1 MSAAD
6 FLTSIGQVLLDVFA
20 PLRSAIKTPTE
31 LDALLRREGW
41 RPPADGGYFA
51 KLSTALALAGD
62 VEHVAD
68 VLGQIA
74 GGGLSPTDVQTAL
87 DAAAKLL
94 RDLAALGRPAD
105 PQLPAP
111 LSIATTSWKSFP
123 NDLVQDLVISYLEKA
138 HPVLFAP
145 LHLLGVLDEQT
156 ILPAGGDTGRL
167 PYQQRRLRWDRLL
180 TIVSAPESLPRDVY
194 GWGGT
199 FDHGKLLFRI
209 DTALRALGVLTGR
222 QVPAGELVRRYFPGD
237 LPADLR
243 LLRATLLRERSKS
256 GGVEVGVAV
265 LPIPP
270 DAGGSPNGLFIGP
283 TVEGTAGTDI
293 PLDGPVI
300 LELGGGLESTG
311 LVGVE
316 IRPGRIS
323 ARLDAAAATLA
334 LSMAL
339 KAQPAQPWRLIG
351 DDDSTR
357 LELRDFAIGLELAG
371 AADDPDLK
379 LRLHTGGLRLVID
392 AFEGGRLSAEDIF
405 GSDPQT
411 LQASGDLI
419 WSSKTGLH
427 FDGTAAL
434 RLTIPLNVSF
444 GPARLTQFL
453 IGVEPQDNG
462 VATSFGIS
470 GGGTLGPISVSVQDL
485 GVKLI
490 LLPVQAPARGTFGD
504 LDLQFAFK
512 PPSGAGLAIDVAG
525 VTGGGFLS
533 HDPAKGEYAGV
544 LQLQYINL
552 ALQAFGLITT
562 QVAGGSG
569 YSLLA
574 LVDAEF
580 PPVQLGWGFTLNGV
594 GGLLAMHRTASTD
607 ALHAALKAGQ
617 LSSIL
622 FPKSA
627 ISNAPAILGQ
637 LDTLFPTAPGRFLF
651 GPMALIGWG
660 TPTMLT
666 AAIAVIVELPEPVR
680 VILLSRIEARL
691 PDSSHA
697 LVRINMDALGVLD
710 LSQDDLSFDA
720 VLFDSKLVGYT
731 LSGAMALRA
740 TWAGQREFVLA
751 IGGVHP
757 PFTPPAEFP
766 TLQPVTIDMSSGSV
780 AKLRLAAYLAL
791 TSNSIQF
798 GAKLDVT
805 IGVSGFGLSGHLGFD
820 ALLQR
825 DPFRFSADISGS
837 VAITAGGDDIASVSL
852 DATLSGPAP
861 YHIAGTFK
869 LHVIF
874 FDVHYSFDH
883 TWGEDAPALPQP
895 SADVAG
901 LLQAALALR
910 DSWDAQLP
918 AGLSPLVS
926 VRSLADTT
934 TLSAHPLAQP
944 GVHESIVPLGIAIT
958 RFGEAVPSGA
968 TTFTITALRLGGSAV
983 GTETIEDDFAPAQFF
998 DLTDE
1003 EKLEGPCYERHDA
1016 GVRVTGAP
1024 VTAGAPVSTVPTYE
1038 TYYIDTPGQTPR
1050 DDSGIVAP
1058 PPARGD
1064 LPTLMWFGAM
1074 GRAAIARRARRYQA
1088 AGNPIRVAQPAFVLA
1103 DPATLAPAAIGP
1115 AAGATFSQ
1123 MRALLAQHPK
1133 LQIIA
1138 THEMTAN

>member
-1 MSAAD
+1 MSTAD
-6 FLTSIGQVLLDVFA
+6 FLTSLGQVLLDAFA
-20 PLRSAIKTPTE
+20 PLRSAVKTPTE
-31 LDALLRREGW
+31 LGALLRREGW
-41 RPPADGGYFA
+41 RPPPDGGYFA
-51 KLSTALALAGD
+51 KLSSALALAGD
-62 VEHVAD
+62 IEKVAD
-68 VLGQIA
+68 ALGQIA
-74 GGGLSPTDVQTAL
+74 GGGLSLTDVQTAL

-94 RDLAALGRPAD
+94 RDLAALARPAD

-111 LSIATTSWKSFP
+111 LDRDDFWKSFP
-123 NDLVQDLVISYLEKA
+123 DDLVQDLVISYFEKA

-145 LHLLGVLDEQT
+145 LHLLGVFDEQT
-156 ILPAGGDTGRL
+156 ILPAAGDNGRL
-167 PYQQRRLRWDRLL
+167 PYQQRRVRWDRLL

-199 FDHGKLLFRI
+199 FDHGKLLLRI
-209 DTALRALGVLTGR
+209 DAVLRALGVLSGR
-222 QVPAGELVRRYFPGD
+222 QVPAGELVRHYFPGD
-237 LPADLR
+237 LPPDLR
-243 LLRATLLRERSKS
+243 LLRATLLRERNKS

-270 DAGGSPNGLFIGP
+270 AAAGAPNGLFIGP

-293 PLDGPVI
+293 PLAGPI
-300 LELGGGLESTG
+300 TLQLGGGLESTG

-316 IRPGRIS
+316 IRPGKIS

-334 LSMAL
+334 LTIAL

-357 LELRDFAIGLELAG
+357 LELGDFAIGLELAG
-371 AADDPDLK
+371 AADDPELK

-392 AFEGGRLSAEDIF
+392 PSEGDEFLQDIF

-427 FDGTAAL
+427 FDGTATL
-434 RLTIPLNVSF
+434 QLTIPLNVSF
-444 GPARLTQFL
+444 GPARLSQF
-453 IGVEPQDNG
+453 IVGVAPQDSG

-470 GGGTLGPISVSVQDL
+470 GGGTLGPIAVSVQNL

-525 VTGGGFLS
+525 LTGGGFLS
-533 HDPAKGEYAGV
+533 HDATKGEYAGV
-544 LQLQYINL
+544 LQLQYIDL

-627 ISNAPAILGQ
+627 IANAPAILGQ

-660 TPTMLT
+660 TPQVLS

-691 PDSSHA
+691 PDSSNA
-697 LVRINMDALGVLD
+697 LVRINMDALGILD
-710 LSQDDLSFDA
+710 LGQDDLSFDA
-720 VLFDSKLVGYT
+720 ELFDSKLVGYT

-757 PFTPPAEFP
+757 QFTPPAGFP
-766 TLQPVTIDMSSGSV
+766 TLQPVTIDMSAGSA

-798 GAKLDVT
+798 GAKLDVM

-869 LHVIF
+869 VHVIF
-874 FDVHYSFDH
+874 FDVHYSFDDS
-883 TWGEDAPALPQP
+883 WGDDAPALPQP
-895 SADVAG
+895 SADVDG
-901 LLQAALALR
+901 MLRAALALR
-910 DSWDAQLP
+910 DGWEAPLP
-918 AGLSPLVS
+918 DGLSPLVS
-926 VRSLADTT
+926 VRSLTDTT
-934 TLSAHPLAQP
+934 TLAAHPLAQP

-958 RFGEAVPSGA
+958 RFGEAVPAGA

-1003 EKLEGPCYERHDA
+1003 EKLEGPSYERHDA
-1016 GVRVTGAP
+1016 GVRMTGAP
-1024 VTAGAPVSTVPTYE
+1024 VTTGVPTFTSPIYE
-1038 TYYIDTPGQTPR
+1038 TFYIDTPGQTPR

-1058 PPARGD
+1058 PPGHGD
-1064 LPTLMWFGAM
+1064 LPTLMWFGAV
-1074 GRAAIARRARRYQA
+1074 GRAAVVRSARRYQA
-1088 AGNPIRVAQPAFVLA
+1088 PGNPIRVAEPAFVLA
-1103 DPATLAPAAIGP
+1103 DPTTLAPATVGP

-1123 MRALLAQHPK
+1123 MRALLAQHPN